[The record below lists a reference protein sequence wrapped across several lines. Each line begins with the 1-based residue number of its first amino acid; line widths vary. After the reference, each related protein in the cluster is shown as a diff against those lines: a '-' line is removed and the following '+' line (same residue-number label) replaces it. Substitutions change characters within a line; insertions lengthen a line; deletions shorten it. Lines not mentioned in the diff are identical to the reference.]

1 MSAADSTHDAQRNA
15 LDALCESYWFPVYC
29 YIRSRGSAGGEAE
42 DLTQAFFAR
51 LLEEASLKVADR
63 HRGRFRSFLLASVRN
78 FLANEWDRGQ
88 AVKRGGGKRPIR
100 LDDEEE
106 RLKRFEPSDEL
117 TPEDIF
123 DRHWAMTVV
132 EKVLEQ
138 LRRQARRSGTE
149 KRFERLAEFITGEG
163 DESYRTVVQELE
175 TNEQAIRAAIY
186 RLRRRF
192 GDLLR
197 REIAD
202 TVSDPDQVDDEL
214 RFLLAALR

>member
-1 MSAADSTHDAQRNA
+1 M
-15 LDALCESYWFPVYC
+15 
-29 YIRSRGSAGGEAE
+29 
-42 DLTQAFFAR
+42 
-51 LLEEASLKVADR
+51 ADR

-163 DESYRTVVQELE
+163 DESYRTVAQELE